1 MPLYK
6 FVASQAKCIY
16 SYKNLREKV
25 QRCCA
30 NIYFNRQCLKLGV
43 IPKYAQIKV
52 PYTSP
57 ASKTTQKKKVH
68 SSLKTCNILRTWR
81 WLS

>member
-1 MPLYK
+1 MPSYK

-30 NIYFNRQCLKLGV
+30 SIYFNRQCLKLGV
-43 IPKYAQIKV
+43 IQNTLK
-52 PYTSP
+52 
-57 ASKTTQKKKVH
+57 SKSH
-68 SSLKTCNILRTWR
+68 IPLWPLRYEFSLNVSTVDFNPLR
-81 WLS
+81 

>member
-1 MPLYK
+1 MPSFT

-16 SYKNLREKV
+16 LYKNLRAKV

-30 NIYFNRQCLKLGV
+30 DIYFNRQCTKQGG
-43 IPKYAQIKV
+43 IPKYAHIKV

-57 ASKTTQKKKVH
+57 ASKITTVV
-68 SSLKTCNILRTWR
+68 LTYIV
-81 WLS
+81 